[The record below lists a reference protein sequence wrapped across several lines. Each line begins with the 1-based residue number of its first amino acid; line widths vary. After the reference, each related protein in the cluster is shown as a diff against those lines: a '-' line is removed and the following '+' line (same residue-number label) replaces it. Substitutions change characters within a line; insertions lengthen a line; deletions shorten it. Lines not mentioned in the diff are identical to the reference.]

1 MMNTKRPW
9 KAIESWAYSHDG
21 TQLEVMRVVDSDNS
35 DVLAKVHE
43 GPANARLI
51 AAAPELLSL
60 VIDLYTFRKKD
71 YPNDIT
77 FDDRYNEAIR
87 KAKE

>member
-1 MMNTKRPW
+1 MHTKGPW

-21 TQLEVMRVVDSDNS
+21 TQFEVMRVVDSDNS

-51 AAAPELLSL
+51 AEAPNLFSL
-60 VIDLYTFRKKD
+60 VVDLYAFRKRD

-77 FDDRYNEAIR
+77 FDDRYNEAIH